1 MRRRDF
7 ITLLGGAS
15 ISWPLAGQAQ
25 QPAMPVIGFLDSGSF
40 AANTRKVDAF
50 RRGLAEAGY
59 VENSNV
65 VIEFRW
71 ADAQFWQLRPMADN
85 LVRRQVAV
93 IVAAAAGSSALAA
106 KAATSTI
113 PIVIATGVDPVK
125 LGLIASLNQPGGNI
139 TGLTYMANEL
149 AAKRLSLLRE
159 LVPRVTKVAY
169 LAGSQQFELEQ
180 ENTSVLRAAAAA
192 LGLQIIV
199 LECRSDRDMETALAA
214 LGQRQA
220 EALTVGLFPLAWT
233 NRHKILEAAA
243 KHKIPAIYPE
253 VAFASDGGLMSYAAG
268 RAIYRKVAVEYV
280 GKILS
285 GANPADLPIQR
296 PTTFELVINLKAAK
310 ALDLE
315 VPLTL
320 LAIADEVIE

>member
-85 LVRRQVAV
+85 LGRRQVAV
-93 IVAAAAGSSALAA
+93 IVAAAGSALAA

-125 LGLIASLNQPGGNI
+125 FGLIASLNRPGGNI

-149 AAKRLSLLRE
+149 GAKRLNLLRE
-159 LVPRVTKVAY
+159 LVPGATKVAY
-169 LAGSQQFELEQ
+169 LASSQQFESEQ

-192 LGLQIIV
+192 LGQQIIV

-214 LGQRQA
+214 LVQRKVG
-220 EALTVGLFPLAWT
+220 ALIVGLFPLAWT

-268 RAIYRKVAVEYV
+268 RAIYRKVAVDYV
-280 GKILS
+280 GKILG

>member
-1 MRRRDF
+1 MRRREF
-7 ITLLGGAS
+7 MAVLGGAAAA
-15 ISWPLAGQAQ
+15 WPIAAPAQ

-40 AANTRKVDAF
+40 AANTRKVGAF

-59 VENSNV
+59 VEGSNV
-65 VIEFRW
+65 AIEFRW
-71 ADAQFWQLRPMADN
+71 ADTQFWQLRSMADD

-125 LGLIASLNQPGGNI
+125 FGLIASLNRPGGNI

-149 AAKRLSLLRE
+149 AAKRLNLLRE

-169 LAGSQQFELEQ
+169 LASNQQFEAEQ
-180 ENTSVLRAAAAA
+180 ENTSILHAAAAA
-192 LGLQIIV
+192 LGQQIIV

-214 LGQRQA
+214 LVQRRVG
-220 EALTVGLFPLAWT
+220 ALLVGLFPLAWN

-268 RAIYRKVAVEYV
+268 RAIYRKVAVDYV
-280 GKILS
+280 ARILS

-296 PTTFELVINLKAAK
+296 PTNFELVINLKAAK

>member
-7 ITLLGGAS
+7 ITLLGGAGV
-15 ISWPLAGQAQ
+15 SWPLAGQAQ

-125 LGLIASLNQPGGNI
+125 LGLIASLNRPGGNI

-149 AAKRLSLLRE
+149 AAKRLNLLRE

-169 LAGSQQFELEQ
+169 LASSQQFE
-180 ENTSVLRAAAAA
+180 
-192 LGLQIIV
+192 
-199 LECRSDRDMETALAA
+199 M
-214 LGQRQA
+214 
-220 EALTVGLFPLAWT
+220 P
-233 NRHKILEAAA
+233 
-243 KHKIPAIYPE
+243 P
-253 VAFASDGGLMSYAAG
+253 
-268 RAIYRKVAVEYV
+268 
-280 GKILS
+280 
-285 GANPADLPIQR
+285 
-296 PTTFELVINLKAAK
+296 
-310 ALDLE
+310 
-315 VPLTL
+315 TL
-320 LAIADEVIE
+320 LARADEVIE

>member
-15 ISWPLAGQAQ
+15 VSWPLAGQAQ
-25 QPAMPVIGFLDSGSF
+25 QPVIGFLDSGSF

-71 ADAQFWQLRPMADN
+71 ADAQFWQLRSMADD

-93 IVAAAAGSSALAA
+93 IVAAAASSSAA
-106 KAATSTI
+106 KAATSTT

-125 LGLIASLNQPGGNI
+125 FGLIASLNRPGGNI

-149 AAKRLSLLRE
+149 AAKRLNLLRE

-169 LAGSQQFELEQ
+169 LAGSQQFESEQ
-180 ENTSVLRAAAAA
+180 ENTSVLHAAAAA
-192 LGLQIIV
+192 LGQQIIV
-199 LECRSDRDMETALAA
+199 LECRSDRDMETALAGLVQRKVGA
-214 LGQRQA
+214 LI
-220 EALTVGLFPLAWT
+220 VGLFPLV
-233 NRHKILEAAA
+233 LE
-243 KHKIPAIYPE
+243 KP
-253 VAFASDGGLMSYAAG
+253 S
-268 RAIYRKVAVEYV
+268 
-280 GKILS
+280 
-285 GANPADLPIQR
+285 
-296 PTTFELVINLKAAK
+296 
-310 ALDLE
+310 
-315 VPLTL
+315 
-320 LAIADEVIE
+320 